1 MSDTFWPLFIQ
12 ILLAVGLALVI
23 FAVSHLL
30 GQRGRPQKIKDSPYE
45 CGIESHP
52 EAIGPF
58 SIKFYRIALLFI
70 LFDVALAFLIPWAL
84 SFKAAAQVGIIT
96 FLPALVFLVFLSF
109 ALFYV
114 IKRGTLNWEE

>member
-1 MSDTFWPLFIQ
+1 MSDAFWPLTLQ
-12 ILLAVGLALVI
+12 ILLALGLALTI

-30 GQRGRPQKIKDSPYE
+30 GQRGRPQKIKDTPYE
-45 CGIESHP
+45 CGIESKP

-70 LFDVALAFLIPWAL
+70 LFDVALAFLIPWAM
-84 SFKAAAQVGIIT
+84 SFKAAVQVGIIT
-96 FLPALVFLVFLSF
+96 FIPAFIFLLFLSL